1 MIAAIYA
8 RKNRSQRDP
17 LEAPVQDFCPRGEA
31 VGTQAPSGQDQR
43 LPLHQFLQ
51 RAPARFLR
59 LRSKV
64 LLPEAQQIEGQKERR
79 GCQIAVVEMPQ
90 PFKPRDEILMRHF
103 AVERERVGL
112 QRLRAARP
120 SPRYLFLSEQN
131 AGVQYGTDQIGL
143 EAQGVRE
150 RHD

>member
-17 LEAPVQDFCPRGEA
+17 LEALVQDFCPRGEG

-51 RAPARFLR
+51 RAPARFQR

-64 LLPEAQQIEGQKERR
+64 LLPEAQQIEGHEERR
-79 GCQIAVVEMPQ
+79 GRQIAVVEMPQ
-90 PFKPRDEILMRHF
+90 PFKPRDEILIEHRHF
-103 AVERERVGL
+103 GVERERVGL
-112 QRLRAARP
+112 QRLRAAR
-120 SPRYLFLSEQN
+120 
-131 AGVQYGTDQIGL
+131 L
-143 EAQGVRE
+143 ESSLPVPF
-150 RHD
+150 